1 MGTHRIDAGRGTG
14 GHARSGFSLH
24 TDEQRGREEPSGG
37 GTGGQE
43 ELHVVHVNLAEHV
56 EGSVCINKCPHASRA
71 SPPDV

>member
-1 MGTHRIDAGRGTG
+1 MHIGLTSVGAQGVTRGQ
-14 GHARSGFSLH
+14 GFSLH
-24 TDEQRGREEPSGG
+24 MDEQRGREEPSGG

-56 EGSVCINKCPHASRA
+56 EESVCINKCLHASRA